1 MAIFSGEVTIKVK
14 FKNIND
20 KRDDIGSTILE
31 NKLASTFQNKPLL
44 TRDELIKSLGISGSL
59 LDKWMKPLS
68 EADIIKDKPDFS
80 KIEIKKGNRTWFTLA
95 EVKHILR
102 S

>member
-31 NKLASTFQNKPLL
+31 NKLASTLQNKPLL
-44 TRDELIKSLGISGSL
+44 TL
-59 LDKWMKPLS
+59 M
-68 EADIIKDKPDFS
+68 
-80 KIEIKKGNRTWFTLA
+80 N
-95 EVKHILR
+95 
-102 S
+102 